1 MVKLNC
7 FTCICDRYR
16 MRDNRWRYLG
26 KRIIIEKTWY
36 EKIRSKIPKKDYQ
49 KIEKGSVFYFLHGLK
64 CSNF

>member
-36 EKIRSKIPKKDYQ
+36 EKYALKSQRKITKK
-49 KIEKGSVFYFLHGLK
+49 
-64 CSNF
+64 